1 MRRAIQ
7 LAAMAGLAAAS
18 GAMAQQPQHLPATTV
33 QLPSFSFFSVNTTV
47 SVPDSGGAF
56 LGGVKR
62 ARDGS
67 WTRGFG
73 PLANR
78 AIGGDRMA
86 GGASVH
92 ATIIDH
98 EELDRATLAKAA
110 AKREAADADAVKAE
124 VLARHVG
131 RVEEPIAATSGRA
144 ESGSAGASPSL
155 PDSVA
160 AIKARNAAAAE
171 ERSLEAAQYFAQAR
185 QAESAGKPAIAKIYY
200 AMVARRD
207 GPLKQQ
213 AEERLAALKA
223 KPPAKPANR

>member
-1 MRRAIQ
+1 MRCAFY
-7 LAAMAGLAAAS
+7 LAAVGALSAAS
-18 GAMAQQPQHLPATTV
+18 GALAQQPQNLPATSV

-47 SVPDSGGAF
+47 SVPDRGGAY
-56 LGGVKR
+56 LGGVNR

-98 EELDRATLAKAA
+98 EELDRATLAAAA
-110 AKREAADADAVKAE
+110 AKRGPVDPDAAKAE
-124 VLARHVG
+124 ALARHIG
-131 RVEEPIAATSGRA
+131 RDDEREGEAPA
-144 ESGSAGASPSL
+144 ESSSVPPPL

-171 ERSLEAAQYFAQAR
+171 ERSVEAVKFFAQAQ
-185 QAESAGKPAIAKIYY
+185 QAEAEGKPAIAKIYY
-200 AMVARRD
+200 QMAARRD
-207 GPLKQQ
+207 AGSLKQR
-213 AEERLAALKA
+213 AEERLAAL
-223 KPPAKPANR
+223 ANR

>member
-1 MRRAIQ
+1 MRWTFQ
-7 LAAMAGLAAAS
+7 LAAIGLVATSSSAL
-18 GAMAQQPQHLPATTV
+18 AQQPQNLPATTV

-47 SVPDSGGAF
+47 SVPDRGGMY
-56 LGGVKR
+56 LGGVNR

-98 EELDRATLAKAA
+98 EELDRATLAAAA
-110 AKREAADADAVKAE
+110 AKRGPVDPAAAKAE
-124 VLARHVG
+124 ALARHVG
-131 RVEEPIAATSGRA
+131 REDKREGEAPADP
-144 ESGSAGASPSL
+144 SAVRSPL

-171 ERSLEAAQYFAQAR
+171 ERSGEAAKFFAQAE
-185 QAESAGKPAIAKIYY
+185 QAESDGKPAIAKVYY
-200 AMVARRD
+200 QMVARRD
-207 GPLKQQ
+207 AGALKQR
-213 AEERLAALKA
+213 AEERLAALKD
-223 KPPAKPANR
+223 KPAKVANR